1 MRTDPGARVP
11 VCSRLHFEQTIKA
24 MVDDFE
30 RTWTFPEMVR
40 ALASQPALPGLTPL
54 SRGTP
59 GQRAEDQADP
69 TADVIAQ
76 LLASTKKRSRGKPAP
91 DA

>member
-1 MRTDPGARVP
+1 MTDP
-11 VCSRLHFEQTIKA
+11 S

-59 GQRAEDQADP
+59 GHRPDQSADP

-76 LLASTKKRSRGKPAP
+76 LLTTMKNRPRRKPAR

>member
-1 MRTDPGARVP
+1 
-11 VCSRLHFEQTIKA
+11 

-40 ALASQPALPGLTPL
+40 ALASQPALPGLTPV

-59 GQRAEDQADP
+59 GHRTNQPADP

-76 LLASTKKRSRGKPAP
+76 LLTSMKKRQRLKPAR

>member
-1 MRTDPGARVP
+1 MRTDPDALGP
-11 VCSRLHFEQTIKA
+11 VCSRPHFEQTIKA

-59 GQRAEDQADP
+59 GQRADTEADP
-69 TADVIAQ
+69 TADVVTQ
-76 LLASTKKRSRGKPAP
+76 LLASTKKRQRRKPAH